1 MYSLYEDLT
10 EICEILSEE
19 LRKANSKLE
28 RAGGSLS
35 VGDIDYIDKL
45 THALKSVKTTKA
57 MVEKEGMNS
66 SFDSNGSNGYSSRRG
81 GGRSYDSNMS
91 NRSYGMYPYTYEGRY
106 MRNYSGDEEMLSELR
121 ELMQEAPNEETRR
134 EFEKFINKIQS
145 M

>member
-10 EICEILSEE
+10 EICETLSEE

-35 VGDIDYIDKL
+35 VGDLDYIDKL

-66 SFDSNGSNGYSSRRG
+66 SFDSNGSRRG
-81 GGRSYDSNMS
+81 GGRSYDNNMG
-91 NRSYGMYPYTYEGRY
+91 NRSYGMYPYTYGDRY
-106 MRNYSGDEEMLSELR
+106 MRDYSGDEKMLSELK
-121 ELMQEAPNEETRR
+121 ELMQEAPDEETRR

>member
-10 EICEILSEE
+10 EMCETLSEE
-19 LRKANSKLE
+19 FRKANGKLK
-28 RAGGSLS
+28 RVTGSLS
-35 VGDIDYIDKL
+35 IGDIDYIDKL
-45 THALKSVKTTKA
+45 THALDTVKAIKA
-57 MVEKEGMNS
+57 KVEKEEMNS

-91 NRSYGMYPYTYEGRY
+91 NRSYGMYPYTYGDRY